1 MRRACV
7 AAALALALVVF
18 EGSSLGRGP
27 LAWSLAQSGQ
37 SAPVFRARTDVVSV
51 DVSVTR
57 AGKPVTGLGASDF
70 VLMDNGVRQKVEALS
85 VETLAIDVSLVVD
98 RSGSTASTLERF
110 KADITRMA
118 GFLRPTDRVRLIRFA
133 DEVRQIVPMQPST
146 APLPF
151 DDLKTGQG
159 TSLNDA
165 VFVALARPAEIDRR
179 HLVVVFTDAEDTWST
194 IDNANLP
201 VIAARAD
208 AVMQVVLSTYDPRAT
223 DPGVLTSRE
232 TLKRAAAATGGDVR
246 YLREAVNAFR
256 LVLDE
261 FRTSYVL
268 RYTPE
273 GVKRE
278 GWHELDVRVSK
289 PGAVTIRARKG
300 YFGG

>member
-1 MRRACV
+1 
-7 AAALALALVVF
+7 
-18 EGSSLGRGP
+18 LG
-27 LAWSLAQSGQ
+27 LTQQ
-37 SAPVFRARTDVVSV
+37 TAPVFRARTDVVSV
-51 DVSVTR
+51 DVAVSR
-57 AGKPVTGLGASDF
+57 GGRPVTGLTTSDF
-70 VLMDNGVRQKVEALS
+70 ILMDNGVRQKVEALS

-98 RSGSTASTLERF
+98 LSGSTASTLERF
-110 KADITRMA
+110 KADIQRMA
-118 GFLRPTDRVRLIRFA
+118 GFLRPTDRVRLVRFS

-146 APLPF
+146 APLPL
-151 DDLKTGQG
+151 DDLKTGVG

-165 VFVALARPAEIDRR
+165 VFVALSRPPEVDRR

-194 IDNANLP
+194 IDNASLP
-201 VIAARAD
+201 ALASRAD
-208 AVMQVVLSTYDPRAT
+208 AVMQVVLSTYDRVT

-232 TLKRAAAATGGDVR
+232 SLKRAAAATGGDVR

-268 RYTPE
+268 RFIPE

-278 GWHELDVRVSK
+278 GWHELDVQVTK

>member
-1 MRRACV
+1 
-7 AAALALALVVF
+7 
-18 EGSSLGRGP
+18 
-27 LAWSLAQSGQ
+27 
-37 SAPVFRARTDVVSV
+37 
-51 DVSVTR
+51 
-57 AGKPVTGLGASDF
+57 
-70 VLMDNGVRQKVEALS
+70 
-85 VETLAIDVSLVVD
+85 
-98 RSGSTASTLERF
+98 
-110 KADITRMA
+110 MA
-118 GFLRPTDRVRLIRFA
+118 GFLRPTDRVRLVRFA

-165 VFVALARPAEIDRR
+165 VFVALARPAEVDRR

-201 VIAARAD
+201 VIAGRAD

-278 GWHELDVRVSK
+278 GWHELDVRVTK

>member
-1 MRRACV
+1 MR
-7 AAALALALVVF
+7 AARLTLIFLGLGPGALGLT
-18 EGSSLGRGP
+18 
-27 LAWSLAQSGQ
+27 QQ
-37 SAPVFRARTDVVSV
+37 TAPVFRARTDVVSV
-51 DVSVTR
+51 DVAVSR
-57 AGKPVTGLGASDF
+57 GGRPVTGLTAADF
-70 VLMDNGVRQKVEALS
+70 ILMDNGVRQKVEALS

-98 RSGSTASTLERF
+98 LSGSTASTLERF
-110 KADITRMA
+110 KADIQRMA
-118 GFLRPTDRVRLIRFA
+118 GFLRPTDRVRLVRFS

-146 APLPF
+146 APLPL
-151 DDLKTGQG
+151 DDLKTGVG

-165 VFVALARPAEIDRR
+165 VFVALSRPPEVDRR

-194 IDNANLP
+194 IDNASLP
-201 VIAARAD
+201 ALASRAD
-208 AVMQVVLSTYDPRAT
+208 AVMQVVLSTYDRVT

-232 TLKRAAAATGGDVR
+232 SLKRAAAATGGDVR

-268 RYTPE
+268 RFIPE

-278 GWHELDVRVSK
+278 GWHELDVQVTK